1 LDQLPATYITSFRLS
16 EAEKPK
22 ATALVKAFPT
32 LTMIDVDQLLKQ
44 AEELIQKLSDSASFI
59 MGLTVLCGLILVI
72 ATLQQDLAK
81 RQFETAL
88 LRTLGASSEQTKRLN
103 HLEYI
108 LMGFSCG
115 VLAAVLSE
123 LVLLGIYL
131 GPLELEPTLHP
142 SLWILLPVVGTLL
155 FTLTGSLIRKGMDV
169 QQSFA
174 YLKQRED

>member
-1 LDQLPATYITSFRLS
+1 
-16 EAEKPK
+16 
-22 ATALVKAFPT
+22 
-32 LTMIDVDQLLKQ
+32 MIDVDQLLKQ

-59 MGLTVLCGLILVI
+59 MGLTVLCGLILVV
-72 ATLQQDLAK
+72 ATLQQDLSK

-88 LRTLGASSEQTKRLN
+88 LRTLGASSHQTKRLN
-103 HLEYI
+103 HLEYV

-115 VLAAVLSE
+115 LLAALLSE

-142 SLWILLPVVGTLL
+142 GIWLLLPIVGTLL
-155 FTLTGSLIRKGMDV
+155 FTFTGSLIRKGMDV